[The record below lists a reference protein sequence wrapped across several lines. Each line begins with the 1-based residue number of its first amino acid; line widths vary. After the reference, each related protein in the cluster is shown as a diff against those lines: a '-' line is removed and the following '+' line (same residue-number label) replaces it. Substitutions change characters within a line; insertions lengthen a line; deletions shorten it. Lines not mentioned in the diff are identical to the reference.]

1 MREFEHPN
9 HSPTTPSV
17 EVLSAMQLRN
27 ISEPLFPNLI
37 SLSLLRIQESFIPF
51 ILLFLSPRTTSVY
64 IGFGSIPTGSV
75 IASMITTLPTL
86 CPNLQRVTFCSLPKD
101 PVITT
106 AISGMLLAT
115 NRKTLQRW
123 RVSCPL
129 TEEANNVLYRLPN
142 LRTLS
147 VHIERG
153 TSSPSA
159 SLPNLTELSIVCD
172 NESSWLGLFRRAIFG
187 KLESV
192 SFYIRS
198 EPIGD
203 FLGAFEEVALSSS
216 IQNTLLELHFIPL
229 CPLSSSYSSLLA
241 FTRLEILK
249 INSFCNGRCLSTA
262 DDNMIIHL
270 SRAMSKL
277 KVLELGGVPCRQFP
291 GGVTT
296 KGLVALARNCPN
308 LFSLQVHLQVSSLK
322 ALPASPGV
330 TPDIETTTPCVDC
343 ALTCLE
349 VGNIPL
355 PEGSVS
361 MVAQTLR
368 RIFPRIEIIDGVGE
382 MWEKVGKEISRSRQT
397 FGCTGSRHALT
408 MP

>member
-1 MREFEHPN
+1 
-9 HSPTTPSV
+9 
-17 EVLSAMQLRN
+17 MQLRN

-75 IASMITTLPTL
+75 IASMITTLPIL

-129 TEEANNVLYRLPN
+129 TEEANSVLYSLPN
-142 LRTLS
+142 LRNLS

-172 NESSWLGLFRRAIFG
+172 NENSWSGLFRRAIFG

-203 FLGAFEEVALSSS
+203 FLGAFEKAALSSS

-229 CPLSSSYSSLLA
+229 CPLSSNYSSLLA

-249 INSFCNGRCLSTA
+249 ITSPCNGRCSSTV
-262 DDNMIIHL
+262 DDNMIIRL

-277 KVLELGGVPCRQFP
+277 KDLELGGVSCRQSA

-296 KGLVALARNCPN
+296 KGLAALARNCPN
-308 LFSLQVHLQVSSLK
+308 LFTLRIHLQVSSRETLQ
-322 ALPASPGV
+322 ASPEAV
-330 TPDIETTTPCVDC
+330 PNIKTTAPYVDC
-343 ALTCLE
+343 ALIGLE
-349 VGNIPL
+349 AGKIPL

-361 MVAQTLR
+361 MVAQTLL
-368 RIFPRIEIIDGVGE
+368 RIFPRIKFIDGVGE
-382 MWEKVGKEISRSRQT
+382 MWEKVGKEISRSRQN
-397 FGCTGSRHALT
+397 FGCTGRQHALT
-408 MP
+408 TP